1 MAVGQ
6 VLTPLEVREYVSDYK
21 ANNYLLEGVEFSDTF
36 IELCM
41 GFAVEEF
48 NAIAPLTYYQIGGF
62 PSKAVLLQG
71 TIWKMLDGKTL
82 LLARNTM
89 AYADGGLQIPL
100 EERADLYSNLAAK
113 FGQQFKDSAVRLK
126 ANLNMESGW
135 DCVRSDY
142 GNFPLF

>member
-1 MAVGQ
+1 MAVAQ
-6 VLTPLEVREYVSDYK
+6 VLTCLEVREYVSDYA

-48 NAIAPLTYYQIGGF
+48 NSIAPLTYYQLGTF
-62 PSKAVLLQG
+62 PSRAVLLQG
-71 TIWKMLDGKTL
+71 TLWKMFDGKAA
-82 LLARNTM
+82 LLARNTL

-100 EERADLYSNLAAK
+100 EERSDLYNNIAAK
-113 FGQQFKDSAVRLK
+113 FGQQFKDSAIRLK
-126 ANLNMESGW
+126 TNLNMESGW

-142 GNFPLF
+142 GQFPLW